1 MKGFQKHI
9 RTYFSNI
16 KEEAIINNIG
26 TVIGAYSSPDSIEFF
41 FKRRE
46 RK

>member
-26 TVIGAYSSPDSIEFF
+26 TER
-41 FKRRE
+41 KRR
-46 RK
+46 

>member
-16 KEEAIINNIG
+16 KEEVIIKYIG
-26 TVIGAYSSPDSIEFF
+26 MV
-41 FKRRE
+41 RRE